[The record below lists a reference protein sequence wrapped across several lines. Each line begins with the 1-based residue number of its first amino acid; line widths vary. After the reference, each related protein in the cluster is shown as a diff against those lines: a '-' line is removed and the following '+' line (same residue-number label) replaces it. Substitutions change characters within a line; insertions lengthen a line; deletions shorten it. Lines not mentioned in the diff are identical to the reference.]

1 MKRIVLLLLACF
13 PSVFM
18 LAQVPETYWIPDN
31 VGQFNIT
38 LFAQLSLA
46 GDVPNSQ
53 ESPVANYELGVFD
66 QDGKCCGVAFPPTW
80 KNVRQRWVYSL
91 AIQGETGSTYTFK
104 IYDHAT
110 GQELPMACSE
120 NGDHYMFSVVEDP
133 FSPYYGDGQTYGQ
146 LSGLTPGPDMLH
158 FMLVQTI
165 ALSAGWNWVSSYLEI
180 TMADLKAAILAAV
193 PSTDRP
199 IIKSQRNGQT
209 RWSGVI
215 WSGGLKALDL
225 SQMYEIQVGSDCEIT
240 LQGEPI
246 NPAEHPATIK
256 PDNNWI
262 AFPLSETM
270 SVVNA
275 FAANGAWAPT
285 NGDIVK
291 SRKDGQAKR
300 TGAAWPGGLKNLV
313 PGQGY
318 IYNSKATTDK
328 TLTFP
333 TSSAK

>member
-1 MKRIVLLLLACF
+1 MKTFKLSLILLA
-13 PSVFM
+13 FM
-18 LAQVPETYWIPDN
+18 A
-31 VGQFNIT
+31 
-38 LFAQLSLA
+38 FAQTTWAQSTALPCLPAHGETDDISA
-46 GDVPNSQ
+46 W
-53 ESPVANYELGVFD
+53 
-66 QDGKCCGVAFPPTW
+66 CGVT
-80 KNVRQRWVYSL
+80 
-91 AIQGETGSTYTFK
+91 
-104 IYDHAT
+104 
-110 GQELPMACSE
+110 
-120 NGDHYMFSVVEDP
+120 
-133 FSPYYGDGQTYGQ
+133 
-146 LSGLTPGPDMLH
+146 
-158 FMLVQTI
+158 QTI

-180 TMADLKAAILAAV
+180 TMADLRAAILAAV

-262 AFPLSETM
+262 AFPLSDTM

-318 IYNSKATTDK
+318 IYNSKATTEK
-328 TLTFP
+328 TLVFP
-333 TSSAK
+333 TPNTTAKSASNTTRAYPANNLMKTKVLSLPTNRNKAAQSKVSFPSMTAKVKDASFEKK